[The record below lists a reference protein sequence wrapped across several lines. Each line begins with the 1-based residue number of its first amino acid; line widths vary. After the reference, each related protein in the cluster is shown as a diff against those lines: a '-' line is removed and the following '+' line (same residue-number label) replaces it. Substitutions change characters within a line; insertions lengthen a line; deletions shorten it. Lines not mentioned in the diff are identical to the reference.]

1 MPDGRGAGLATV
13 FTATGSR
20 TERPTPHPAN
30 ADMLNAPSD
39 HNKYPRVGEKQTSDS
54 NPPIVARARGERR
67 VRPAP
72 RKLPVDHGKALIPA
86 RRLPLAKLSP
96 QQVQVFLNE
105 QPRGGQPRKR
115 KTKRAAEGDRLHTH
129 HDGTGAAGRF
139 DNHTPN
145 RSAIHAN
152 DARPKQPSAGTGGAQ
167 RRHAGDRTS
176 ASAPK
181 SIPIR
186 PKRPAT
192 VAASGRS
199 A

>member
-1 MPDGRGAGLATV
+1 MPDGRGAGVATA
-13 FTATGSR
+13 TATGSR
-20 TERPTPHPAN
+20 TERPTPHRAN

-39 HNKYPRVGEKQTSDS
+39 HNKYPLVGGKQTSDCS
-54 NPPIVARARGERR
+54 PIVARARGERR

-72 RKLPVDHGKALIPA
+72 RKLPVDHEKALIPA

-105 QPRGGQPRKR
+105 QPLGGQPRKR
-115 KTKRAAEGDRLHTH
+115 KTKRAAEGDRLQTH
-129 HDGTGAAGRF
+129 PDGTGAAGRF
-139 DNHTPN
+139 DTHTPN

-152 DARPKQPSAGTGGAQ
+152 YARPKQASAGTGGAQ

-176 ASAPK
+176 GSAPK
-181 SIPIR
+181 SSPIR

-192 VAASGRS
+192 VEASGRI